1 MYEHHMAYFKP
12 CYNIAHCYPLHKLS
26 NMYCFNMADLIAH
39 VYFTKQLQAPD
50 IALQKCPYEGHA
62 VMYASLAGLNI
73 LAEI

>member
-1 MYEHHMAYFKP
+1 M
-12 CYNIAHCYPLHKLS
+12 
-26 NMYCFNMADLIAH
+26 
-39 VYFTKQLQAPD
+39 QAPD